1 MKYNGSGWVQ
11 VGSTCIYDEGK
22 YTSLAFSPAGVP
34 YITFQ
39 NSLNVENVM
48 AMKYDSVLV
57 GANQAKMQKIY
68 IYPNPATDQIIL
80 DIPADWQ
87 RASVSIMNLY
97 ADEVLRY
104 KLQGGM
110 TSIAISS
117 LPKAVYIIKISG
129 EKGERVFRMVKQ

>member
-1 MKYNGSGWVQ
+1 
-11 VGSTCIYDEGK
+11 
-22 YTSLAFSPAGVP
+22 
-34 YITFQ
+34 
-39 NSLNVENVM
+39 M